1 VSNKNIFEV
10 TDKDFQALVLDSS
23 EPVLVDFWAEWCG
36 PCRQL
41 SPTIDALAEEFQGRA
56 KVAKIDVDANGDTA
70 VRYGI
75 RSIPSVLVFKGG
87 QLVDQFVG
95 RQSKETYAD
104 ALTKQIKG

>member
-1 VSNKNIFEV
+1 MATKNILEV
-10 TDKDFQALVLDSS
+10 TDKDFQALVLDSN

-41 SPTIDALAEEFQGRA
+41 APTIDALAEEFQGKA

-70 VRYGI
+70 ARYGI

-87 QLVDQFVG
+87 QLVEQLIG
-95 RQSKETYAD
+95 RQSKDTYVE
-104 ALTKQIKG
+104 ALNKQIRG

>member
-1 VSNKNIFEV
+1 MPTKNVFEV
-10 TDKDFQALVLDSS
+10 SDKDFQALVLDSDQ
-23 EPVLVDFWAEWCG
+23 PVLVDFWAEWCG

-41 SPTIDALAEEFQGRA
+41 APTIDSLAVDFEGKA

-70 VRYGI
+70 ARYGI

-95 RQSKETYAD
+95 RQSKDTYVE
-104 ALTKQIKG
+104 ALNKLINV